1 MSWTGVHVAP
11 PPPFPRPPPPP
22 RPPFPSP
29 LGAAEAEVAIEWTRV
44 LGILAVGATLVIGHL
59 LERNH
64 IHILPEAAVGVL
76 VGALCAAATTYLHD
90 DAMLDGERFN
100 FYVFTDYLLPP
111 IIFEAGY
118 NMEVR
123 PFFTNLGPTCFFAFV
138 GTFCS
143 AAAVGGIVF
152 GAGQLGLCYPLSGLA
167 SLTFGSLISATD
179 PVTVLAVFKS
189 LGVQPDLFA
198 MVFGE
203 SVLNDAVA
211 IVLSATLLHF
221 NQPGVELSG
230 ASVAHAGFMFCS
242 IFVGSMV
249 IGLVGGLCASF
260 AFGHL
265 QLHRR
270 PRHEHDAAVLTEAAL
285 SFVFP
290 WVAYYAA
297 AALELS
303 GIVAIL
309 FCGLFMAEH
318 TRRGFSPEAAALTSQ
333 AFAAI
338 AKVAECYVFIYLGMA
353 WFTFPV
359 FQSTVWLLALV
370 ALIACLVGRLHVY
383 VGSLLTN
390 RLFRGE
396 AGSAQ
401 PPISRGTMFV
411 MWFSGLRGGVAFA
424 LAAVSYGNTDFP
436 QRCGGIPDF
445 PAEYCGD
452 HNMTDSL
459 AILQATLLVTAFTI
473 FVFGGLSTDVAVRC
487 GVTRASQPQPEAD
500 GVEMQ
505 AEMQPREK
513 RSRERRTSLV
523 ASAAEG
529 WLWPGGW
536 AEAWGFGP
544 VGASMC
550 MDTLSPGGGTGAHGA
565 EDEGEDEG
573 EAGGE
578 GPDEGQRRNNS
589 GRLPLQ
595 HLTGGGQARKP
606 PGTARRSC
614 SLPRWLAAAIAVL
627 GIFALGAA
635 SGRPAI
641 CAPELALP
649 SHADHLARVQ
659 RENGPT
665 PADSHQA
672 PHDHERHHEKKSNG
686 ENATQHHP
694 HEAHGKVADGKVAAG
709 GPSAVTR

>member
-1 MSWTGVHVAP
+1 M
-11 PPPFPRPPPPP
+11 
-22 RPPFPSP
+22 
-29 LGAAEAEVAIEWTRV
+29 EWTRV

-76 VGALCAAATTYLHD
+76 IGALCAAATTYLHD

-143 AAAVGGIVF
+143 AAAVGGIVY
-152 GAGQLGLCYPLSGLA
+152 GAGQIGLCYPLSGLA
-167 SLTFGSLISATD
+167 SLTFGSLVSATD

-221 NQPGVELSG
+221 NQPGVELTG
-230 ASVAHAGFMFCS
+230 ASVAHAGLMFCS

-260 AFGHL
+260 AFGRL

-270 PRHEHDAAVLTEAAL
+270 PGHERDAAVLTEAAL

-290 WVAYYAA
+290 WVSYYAA

-318 TRRGFSPEAAALTSQ
+318 TRRGFSPEAAALTSQARWSLTVTVTLTLTVAVTPTPTLTQ

-383 VGSLLTN
+383 VGSMLTN
-390 RLFRGE
+390 RLFRGKV
-396 AGSAQ
+396 GSAQ

-424 LAAVSYGNTDFP
+424 LAAVSYGNADFP
-436 QRCGGIPDF
+436 LRCGGIPDF

-452 HNMTDSL
+452 DNMTDSL

-473 FVFGGLSTDVAVRC
+473 FVFGGLSTDVALRC
-487 GVTRASQPQPEAD
+487 GVTRASQPQPEGD

-505 AEMQPREK
+505 AEVQPRGK
-513 RSRERRTSLV
+513 QPRGKQTSRV
-523 ASAAEG
+523 ASAAATAEG
-529 WLWPGGW
+529 WLRPGGW
-536 AEAWGFGP
+536 AEWWGFGP
-544 VGASMC
+544 VGAYT
-550 MDTLSPGGGTGAHGA
+550 DTLSPGGGTGEHGA

-573 EAGGE
+573 EASDE
-578 GPDEGQRRNNS
+578 GPDEGRPQRRNSS

-595 HLTGGGQARKP
+595 LLTGGGQAYKAH
-606 PGTARRSC
+606 GTARRFC
-614 SLPRWLAAAIAVL
+614 SLPRWLAASIAVL
-627 GIFALGAA
+627 GVFALGAA

-641 CAPELALP
+641 CSAPEPPLP

-659 RENGPT
+659 RGNGPT

-672 PHDHERHHEKKSNG
+672 PHDHEHHHEHEKKSNG

-694 HEAHGKVADGKVAAG
+694 HEAHGKVADGPSVAR
-709 GPSAVTR
+709 SR